1 MKVTRFFGLWALS
14 VLCVLSCTDGEQGTG
29 GIIPDVA
36 TKPVRLSLGTT
47 PMQEAGSVTRVRG
60 DNSLDLVLG
69 EETGKGACNTGTR
82 TGTLT
87 DTQED
92 VVNDICVFQ
101 FGNTDGKL
109 KYSEYTS
116 LMDGEL
122 TADISLASGVGSCTV
137 YVLANVGNIIRK
149 VAYGSALADFKKLAA
164 EVSSGKG
171 TGQNLPMCGYKADFN
186 SDADNASLTV
196 SLTRAVAKVSLNLTT
211 PNAGDAFTVTSVRL
225 MNVAKKLYYV
235 ESATTAPTA
244 AELTTYTSDNTKS
257 ITWYIPENKAGSNA
271 LTNWK
276 DRYEGNAPATATY
289 ILIEGSYT
297 PQNGT
302 ARDVSYAIYLGAGNS
317 AADFNVVRNT
327 KYAVNAAIKGT
338 DMNDGRVLIGRDLSA
353 AGTQTANC
361 YVVKTTDA
369 NKWYRFKATI
379 RGNGAETPAQIS
391 YTGAVIPA
399 NDRIAPTNAALVWE
413 TREGGTSPTLDYVG
427 YSKNGYIVFKLGKAS
442 EGNAVVAAKNGTAT
456 LWSWHIWTTAA
467 FDRNGIKVQTYETRP
482 RNGLAP
488 YADITK
494 REFKMMDRNLGAAS
508 GKATKVAEEA
518 IKTYGVYFQFGRKDP
533 FPAAGVMT
541 RTNDADIVPV
551 YDANG
556 NKILK
561 NSNQIKNSTITKGID
576 QAAVKLQ
583 LAYAVE
589 NPLMFILRDHDDKA
603 TTYGGDGTNPSY
615 NWIFAAHPTT
625 KSGAE
630 GSVPWKASNK
640 LWGSGL
646 QDEKT
651 SLMLGTIVDVKKT
664 IYDPCPYGYCMPPQ
678 DVWTNFTTYAK
689 GYNTKTESEY
699 NVVTADK
706 YNQTSNDIGFTDEK
720 FEVWGRRF
728 FTIGETETVDTD
740 GVSNVE
746 FYPSAGFRDG
756 YDGHIFDVGWGGY
769 AWTASPYSA
778 TSFYGGFLSMGSNWM
793 GPVDNTNRSPAFPV
807 RCVRD

>member
-36 TKPVRLSLGTT
+36 TKPVKLSLGTT

-69 EETGKGACNTGTR
+69 EETGKEACNAGTR

-92 VVNDICVFQ
+92 AVNDICVFQ

-186 SDADNASLTV
+186 SEADNASLTV

-211 PNAGDAFTVTSVRL
+211 PNAGDAFAVTSVRL

-235 ESATTAPTA
+235 ESATTVPTA

-442 EGNAVVAAKNGTAT
+442 EGNVVVAAKNGTAT

-583 LAYAVE
+583 LAYVVE
-589 NPLMFILRDHDDKA
+589 NPLMFILRDDDDKLA
-603 TTYGGDGTNPSY
+603 IYGGDSAEPSY
-615 NWIFAAHPTT
+615 NWIFAAHPA
-625 KSGAE
+625 KNDKD

-640 LWGSGL
+640 LWGSGV
-646 QDEKT
+646 QDERN
-651 SLMLGTIVDVKKT
+651 SLILGTIINVKKT
-664 IYDPCPYGYCMPPQ
+664 IYDPCPYGYHMPPQ
-678 DVWTNFTTYAK
+678 DAWTNFTTVTTAYIT
-689 GYNTKTESEY
+689 NIVTEY
-699 NVVTADK
+699 NVIAEDK
-706 YNQTSNDIGFTDEK
+706 YNQTTDGTGFVDENFK
-720 FEVWGRRF
+720 VWGRRF
-728 FTIGETETVDTD
+728 FTTGNTAIADA
-740 GVSNVE
+740 SNVA
-746 FYPSAGFRDG
+746 FYPAMGYRFGDDG
-756 YDGHIFDVGWGGY
+756 RVHSVGRGCY
-769 AWTASPYSA
+769 AWSASPYSA
-778 TSFYGGFLSMGSNWM
+778 KSSKGGFLGTGADWVH
-793 GPVDNTNRSPAFPV
+793 PVSATFRSDAFPV

>member
-36 TKPVRLSLGTT
+36 TKPVKLSLGTT

-69 EETGKGACNTGTR
+69 EETGKGACNAGTR
-82 TGTLT
+82 IGTLT

-92 VVNDICVFQ
+92 AVNDICVFQ

-171 TGQNLPMCGYKADFN
+171 TGQNLPMCGYKTDFN
-186 SDADNASLTV
+186 SEADNASLTV

-211 PNAGDAFTVTSVRL
+211 PNAGDVFTVTSVRL

-257 ITWYIPENKAGSNA
+257 IAWYVPENKAGSNS
-271 LTNWK
+271 LTDWK
-276 DRYEGNAPATATY
+276 ERYEDNVPATATY

-297 PQNGT
+297 PKGGI
-302 ARDVSYAIYLGAGNS
+302 ARDVAYTIYLGAGDK
-317 AADFNVVRNT
+317 AGDFNVVRNT
-327 KYAVNAAIKGT
+327 KYTINAAIKGT
-338 DMNDGRVLIGRDLSA
+338 NMNDGRVLVGKDLSA

-361 YVVKTTDA
+361 YVVNTTDA

-379 RGNGAETPAQIS
+379 RGNGAATSAQIS
-391 YTGAVIPA
+391 YTGTDIPA
-399 NDRIAPTNAALVWE
+399 NDRIAPDNAALVWE
-413 TREGGTSPTLDYVG
+413 TREGDKAPTLDYVG
-427 YSKNGYIVFKLGKAS
+427 YSRNGYIVFKLGEAT
-442 EGNAVVAAKNGTAT
+442 EGNAVVAAKNGATT

-482 RNGLAP
+482 RNGLAS

-533 FPAAGVMT
+533 FPAAGVMV
-541 RTNDADIVPV
+541 RTDDADIVPV

-561 NSNQIKNSTITKGID
+561 NSNQIKNSTITKGTD
-576 QAAVKLQ
+576 QTAVKLQ

-589 NPLMFILRDHDDKA
+589 NPLMFILREDGDKA
-603 TTYGGDGTNPSY
+603 IAYGGDGTNPSY
-615 NWIFAAHPTT
+615 NWIFAAHPA
-625 KSGAE
+625 KNDKD

-651 SLMLGTIVDVKKT
+651 SLMLGTIADVKKT
-664 IYDPCPYGYCMPPQ
+664 IYDPCPYGYHMPPQ
-678 DVWTNFTTYAK
+678 DVWTNFTTITTA
-689 GYNTKTESEY
+689 YNTGNVAGY
-699 NVVTADK
+699 NVVAADK
-706 YNQTSNDIGFTDEK
+706 YNQTSDVVGFTDGK

-728 FTIGETETVDTD
+728 FTTGNAATADEA
-740 GVSNVE
+740 NVA
-746 FYPSAGFRDG
+746 FYPAAGCRSG
-756 YDGHIFDVGWGGY
+756 YDDHVSGVGWGCY
-769 AWTASPYSA
+769 AWSASPYSA
-778 TSFYGGFLSMGSNWM
+778 TSQHGGFLGTGSNWVD
-793 GPVDNTNRSPAFPV
+793 PVNGAGRSGALPV
-807 RCVRD
+807 RCVQD

>member
-36 TKPVRLSLGTT
+36 TKPVKLSLGTT

-69 EETGKGACNTGTR
+69 EETGKEACNAGTR

-92 VVNDICVFQ
+92 AVNDICVFQ

-122 TADISLASGVGSCTV
+122 TADISLASGVGTCTV
-137 YVLANVGNIIRK
+137 YVLANVGDLTQK
-149 VAYGSALADFKKLAA
+149 VSYGSAVADFKKLAA

-186 SDADNASLTV
+186 SEADNASLTV

-211 PNAGDAFTVTSVRL
+211 PNAGDVFTVTSVRL

-235 ESATTAPTA
+235 ESATTAPTV

-257 ITWYIPENKAGSNA
+257 IVWYVPENKAGSNS
-271 LTNWK
+271 LTDWK
-276 DRYEGNAPATATY
+276 DRYEDNVPATATY

-297 PQNGT
+297 PKGGI
-302 ARDVSYAIYLGAGNS
+302 ARDVAYTIYLGAGDK
-317 AADFNVVRNT
+317 AGDFNVVRNT
-327 KYAVNAAIKGT
+327 KYTINAAIKGT
-338 DMNDGRVLIGRDLSA
+338 NMNDGRVLVGKDLSA

-361 YVVKTTDA
+361 YVVNTTDA

-379 RGNGAETPAQIS
+379 RGNGAATSAQIS
-391 YTGAVIPA
+391 YTGTDIPA
-399 NDRIAPTNAALVWE
+399 NDRIAPDNAALVWE
-413 TREGGTSPTLDYVG
+413 TREGDKAPTLDYVG
-427 YSKNGYIVFKLGKAS
+427 YSRNGYIVFKLGEAT
-442 EGNAVVAAKNGTAT
+442 EGNAVVAAKNGATT

-482 RNGLAP
+482 RNGLAE
-488 YADITK
+488 YANITK

-561 NSNQIKNSTITKGID
+561 NSNQIKNSAITTGID
-576 QAAVKLQ
+576 QAAVKVQ
-583 LAYAVE
+583 LAYTVE
-589 NPLMFILRDHDDKA
+589 NPLMFITRDDNDKA
-603 TTYGGDGTNPSY
+603 ITYGGDGTNLSY
-615 NWIFAAHPTT
+615 NWIFAAHPA
-625 KSGAE
+625 KNDKD

-640 LWGSGL
+640 LWGSGV
-646 QDEKT
+646 QDERN
-651 SLMLGTIVDVKKT
+651 SLILGAIINVKKT
-664 IYDPCPYGYCMPPQ
+664 IYDPCPYGYHMPPQ
-678 DVWTNFTTYAK
+678 DAWTNFTTVTTAYIT
-689 GYNTKTESEY
+689 NIVTEY
-699 NVVTADK
+699 NVIAEDK
-706 YNQTSNDIGFTDEK
+706 YNQTTDGTGFVDENFK
-720 FEVWGRRF
+720 VWGRRF
-728 FTIGETETVDTD
+728 FTTGNTAIADA
-740 GVSNVE
+740 SNVA
-746 FYPSAGFRDG
+746 FYPAMGYRFGDDG
-756 YDGHIFDVGWGGY
+756 RVHSVGRGCY
-769 AWTASPYSA
+769 AWSASPYSA
-778 TSFYGGFLSMGSNWM
+778 KSSKGGFLGTGADWVH
-793 GPVDNTNRSPAFPV
+793 PVSATFRSDAFPV

>member
-122 TADISLASGVGSCTV
+122 TADISLASGVGTCTV
-137 YVLANVGNIIRK
+137 YVLANVGDLTQK
-149 VAYGSALADFKKLAA
+149 VSYGSALADFKKFAA

-171 TGQNLPMCGYKADFN
+171 TGQNLPMCGYKTDFN
-186 SDADNASLTV
+186 SETDNASLTV

-211 PNAGDAFTVTSVRL
+211 PNTGDVFTVTSVRL

-235 ESATTAPTA
+235 ESATTAPTV

-257 ITWYIPENKAGSNA
+257 IAWYVPENKAGSNS
-271 LTNWK
+271 LTDWK
-276 DRYEGNAPATATY
+276 DRYEDNVPATATY

-297 PQNGT
+297 PKGGI
-302 ARDVSYAIYLGAGNS
+302 ARDVAYTIYLGAGDK
-317 AADFNVVRNT
+317 AGDFNVVRNT
-327 KYAVNAAIKGT
+327 KYTINAAIKGT
-338 DMNDGRVLIGRDLSA
+338 NMNDGRVLVGKDLSA

-361 YVVKTTDA
+361 YVVNTTDA

-379 RGNGAETPAQIS
+379 RGNGAATSAQIS
-391 YTGAVIPA
+391 YTGTDIPA
-399 NDRIAPTNAALVWE
+399 NDRIAPDNAALVWE
-413 TREGGTSPTLDYVG
+413 TREGDKAPTLDYVG
-427 YSKNGYIVFKLGKAS
+427 YSRNGYIVFKLGEAT
-442 EGNAVVAAKNGTAT
+442 EGNAVVAAKNGATT
-456 LWSWHIWTTAA
+456 LWSWHIWTTVA

-482 RNGLAP
+482 RNGLAS
-488 YADITK
+488 YANITK
-494 REFKMMDRNLGAAS
+494 REFKMMDRNLGSAS
-508 GKATKVAEEA
+508 GTATKVAEEA

-561 NSNQIKNSTITKGID
+561 NSNQIKNSAITTGID
-576 QAAVKLQ
+576 QTAVKAQ

-589 NPLMFILRDHDDKA
+589 NPLVFILRDDNDKTA
-603 TTYGGDGTNPSY
+603 AYGGDGTNPSY
-615 NWIFAAHPTT
+615 NWIFAAHPA
-625 KSGAE
+625 KNDKD

-640 LWGSGL
+640 LWGSGV
-646 QDEKT
+646 QDERN
-651 SLMLGTIVDVKKT
+651 SLILGTIINVKKT
-664 IYDPCPYGYCMPPQ
+664 IYDPCPYGYHMPPQ
-678 DVWTNFTTYAK
+678 DAWTNFTTVTTAYIT
-689 GYNTKTESEY
+689 NIVTEY
-699 NVVTADK
+699 NVIAEDK
-706 YNQTSNDIGFTDEK
+706 YNQTTDGTGFVDENFK
-720 FEVWGRRF
+720 VWGRRF
-728 FTIGETETVDTD
+728 FTTGNTAIADA
-740 GVSNVE
+740 SNVA
-746 FYPSAGFRDG
+746 FYPAMGYRFGDDG
-756 YDGHIFDVGWGGY
+756 RVHSVGRGCY
-769 AWTASPYSA
+769 AWSASPYSA
-778 TSFYGGFLSMGSNWM
+778 KSSKGGFLGTGADWVH
-793 GPVDNTNRSPAFPV
+793 PVSATFRSDAFPV

>member
-36 TKPVRLSLGTT
+36 TKPVKLSLGTT

-69 EETGKGACNTGTR
+69 EETGKEACNAGTR

-92 VVNDICVFQ
+92 AVNDICVFQ

-149 VAYGSALADFKKLAA
+149 VAYGSAVADFKKLAA

-171 TGQNLPMCGYKADFN
+171 TGQNLPMCGYKTNFN
-186 SDADNASLTV
+186 SETDNASLTV
-196 SLTRAVAKVSLNLTT
+196 SLTRAVAKVSLNLTA
-211 PNAGDAFTVTSVRL
+211 PNTGDVFTVTSVRL

-235 ESATTAPTA
+235 ESATAAPTA
-244 AELTTYTSDNTKS
+244 AELTTYTSDNTNS
-257 ITWYIPENKAGSNA
+257 IAWYIPENKAGSNS
-271 LTNWK
+271 LTDWK
-276 DRYEGNAPATATY
+276 DRYEDNVPATATY

-297 PQNGT
+297 PKGGI
-302 ARDVSYAIYLGAGNS
+302 ARDVAYTIYLGAGDK
-317 AADFNVVRNT
+317 AGDFNVVRNT
-327 KYAVNAAIKGT
+327 KYTVNAAIKGT
-338 DMNDGRVLIGRDLSA
+338 NMNDGRVLVGKDLSA

-361 YVVKTTDA
+361 YVVNTTDA

-379 RGNGAETPAQIS
+379 RGNGAATSAQIS
-391 YTGAVIPA
+391 YTGTDIPA
-399 NDRIAPTNAALVWE
+399 NDRIAPDNAALVWE
-413 TREGGTSPTLDYVG
+413 TREGDKAPTLDYVG
-427 YSKNGYIVFKLGKAS
+427 YSRNGYIVFKLGEAT
-442 EGNAVVAAKNGTAT
+442 EGNAVVAAKNGTTT

-482 RNGLAP
+482 RNGLASH
-488 YADITK
+488 ANITK

-508 GKATKVAEEA
+508 GTATKVAEEA

-541 RTNDADIVPV
+541 RMNDADIVPV

-561 NSNQIKNSTITKGID
+561 DSYQIKNSEITKGFD
-576 QAAVKLQ
+576 QTAVKVQ
-583 LAYAVE
+583 LAYTVE
-589 NPLMFILRDHDDKA
+589 NPLMFVLRDDNDV
-603 TTYGGDGTNPSY
+603 TYGGNGRPSY
-615 NWIFAAHPTT
+615 NWIFAAHPVN
-625 KSGAE
+625 GAE

-646 QDEKT
+646 LDEKT
-651 SLMLGTIVDVKKT
+651 SLMLGTITDVKKT
-664 IYDPCPYGYCMPPQ
+664 IYDPCPYGYHMSPQ
-678 DVWTNFTTYAK
+678 DTWTNFTTITTA
-689 GYNTKTESEY
+689 YNTGNVDEY
-699 NVVTADK
+699 NVVAADK
-706 YNQTSNDIGFTDEK
+706 YNQTNEDVGFTDK
-720 FEVWGRRF
+720 NFEVWGRRF
-728 FTIGETETVDTD
+728 FTTGNAKTADA
-740 GVSNVE
+740 GNVA
-746 FYPSAGFRDG
+746 FYPATGYRNG
-756 YDGHIFDVGWGGY
+756 YDGHIDNVGWGCY
-769 AWTASPYSA
+769 AWSA
-778 TSFYGGFLSMGSNWM
+778 
-793 GPVDNTNRSPAFPV
+793 SPAFATSQRGGLMTTNSDWVYPVNNTSRSNGFSV
-807 RCVRD
+807 RCVQD

>member
-1 MKVTRFFGLWALS
+1 MKVTRYFGLWALS
-14 VLCVLSCTDGEQGTG
+14 VLCVFSCTDGEQGTG
-29 GIIPDVA
+29 DIIPDVA
-36 TKPVRLSLGTT
+36 TKLVKLSLGTIS
-47 PMQEAGSVTRVRG
+47 MQEAGSVTRVRG

-69 EETGKGACNTGTR
+69 EETGKGVCNARTR

-92 VVNDICVFQ
+92 AVNDICVFQ

-122 TADISLASGVGSCTV
+122 TTDISLASGVGQCTV

-149 VAYGSALADFKKLAA
+149 VTYGSALADFKKLVA

-171 TGQNLPMCGYKADFN
+171 TGQNLPMCGYKANFN

-211 PNAGDAFTVTSVRL
+211 PNAGDVFAVTSVRL
-225 MNVAKKLYYV
+225 VNVAKKLYYV

-297 PQNGT
+297 PQSGT
-302 ARDVSYAIYLGAGNS
+302 ARDVSYAIYLGAGNN

-427 YSKNGYIVFKLGKAS
+427 YSKNGYIVFKLGKAT
-442 EGNAVVAAKNGTAT
+442 EGNAVVAAKNGTTT

-467 FDRNGIKVQTYETRP
+467 FDRNGIKVETYETRP
-482 RNGLAP
+482 RNGLAE

-508 GKATKVAEEA
+508 GTATKVAEEA

-541 RTNDADIVPV
+541 RMNDADIVPV

-561 NSNQIKNSTITKGID
+561 DSYQIKNSEITKGFD
-576 QAAVKLQ
+576 QTAVKVQ
-583 LAYAVE
+583 LAYTVE
-589 NPLMFILRDHDDKA
+589 NPLMFVLRDDNDV
-603 TTYGGDGTNPSY
+603 TYGGNGRPSY
-615 NWIFAAHPTT
+615 NWIFAAHPVN
-625 KSGAE
+625 GAE

-646 QDEKT
+646 LDEKT
-651 SLMLGTIVDVKKT
+651 SLMLGTITDVKKT
-664 IYDPCPYGYCMPPQ
+664 IYDPCPYGYHMSPQ
-678 DVWTNFTTYAK
+678 DTWTNFTTITTA
-689 GYNTKTESEY
+689 YNTGNVDEY
-699 NVVTADK
+699 NVVAADK
-706 YNQTSNDIGFTDEK
+706 YNQTNEDVGFTDK
-720 FEVWGRRF
+720 NFEVWGRRF
-728 FTIGETETVDTD
+728 FTTGNAKTADA
-740 GVSNVE
+740 GNVA
-746 FYPSAGFRDG
+746 FYPATGYRNG
-756 YDGHIFDVGWGGY
+756 YDGHIDNVGWGCY
-769 AWTASPYSA
+769 AWSA
-778 TSFYGGFLSMGSNWM
+778 
-793 GPVDNTNRSPAFPV
+793 SPAFATSQRGGLMTTNSDWVYPVNNTSRSNGFSV
-807 RCVRD
+807 RCVQD

>member
-36 TKPVRLSLGTT
+36 TKPVKLSLGTT

-69 EETGKGACNTGTR
+69 EETGKGACNAGTR
-82 TGTLT
+82 IGTLT

-92 VVNDICVFQ
+92 AVNDICVFQ

-186 SDADNASLTV
+186 SEADNASLTV

-211 PNAGDAFTVTSVRL
+211 PNAGDVFTVTSVRL

-257 ITWYIPENKAGSNA
+257 IAWYVPENKAGSNS
-271 LTNWK
+271 LTDWK
-276 DRYEGNAPATATY
+276 ERYEDNVPATATY

-297 PQNGT
+297 PKGGI
-302 ARDVSYAIYLGAGNS
+302 ARDVAYTIYLGAGDK
-317 AADFNVVRNT
+317 AGDFNVVRNT
-327 KYAVNAAIKGT
+327 KYTINAAIKGT
-338 DMNDGRVLIGRDLSA
+338 NMNDGRVLVGKDLSA

-361 YVVKTTDA
+361 YVVNTTDA

-379 RGNGAETPAQIS
+379 RGNGAATSAQIS
-391 YTGAVIPA
+391 YTGTDIPA
-399 NDRIAPTNAALVWE
+399 NDRIAPDNAALVWE
-413 TREGGTSPTLDYVG
+413 TREGDKAPTLDYVG
-427 YSKNGYIVFKLGKAS
+427 YSRNGYIVFKLGEAT
-442 EGNAVVAAKNGTAT
+442 EGNAVVAAKNGATT

-482 RNGLAP
+482 RNGLAS

-494 REFKMMDRNLGAAS
+494 RDFIMMDRNLGAAS
-508 GKATKVAEEA
+508 GTATKVAEEA

-533 FPAAGVMT
+533 FPAAGVMV
-541 RTNDADIVPV
+541 RTDDADIVPV

-561 NSNQIKNSTITKGID
+561 NSNQIKNSTITKGTD
-576 QAAVKLQ
+576 QTAVKLQ

-589 NPLMFILRDHDDKA
+589 NPLMFILREDGDKA
-603 TTYGGDGTNPSY
+603 IAYGGDGTNPSY
-615 NWIFAAHPTT
+615 NWIFAAHPA
-625 KSGAE
+625 KSGVE

-646 QDEKT
+646 TNEST
-651 SLMLGTIVDVKKT
+651 GLILETITDIKKT
-664 IYDPCPYGYCMPPQ
+664 IYDPCPYGYHMPPQ
-678 DVWTNFTTYAK
+678 DTWTNFTTAAMAY
-689 GYNTKTESEY
+689 KTDIVTEY
-699 NVVTADK
+699 NVVAADK
-706 YNQTSNDIGFTDEK
+706 NNQASKDIGFADNK

-728 FTIGETETVDTD
+728 FAIGEAATADA
-740 GVSNVE
+740 GNVA
-746 FYPSAGFRDG
+746 FYPAAGYRHG
-756 YDGHIFDVGWGGY
+756 TDGHINYIGW
-769 AWTASPYSA
+769 ACIVWAASPYSA
-778 TSFYGGFLSMGSNWM
+778 TSQNAGYWDTSSNW
-793 GPVDNTNRSPAFPV
+793 VRSVNDTNRSSAFPV
-807 RCVRD
+807 RCVQD

>member
-36 TKPVRLSLGTT
+36 TKPVKLSLGTT

-92 VVNDICVFQ
+92 AVNDICVFQ

-171 TGQNLPMCGYKADFN
+171 TGQNLPMCGYKTDFN
-186 SDADNASLTV
+186 SETDNASLTV

-211 PNAGDAFTVTSVRL
+211 PNTGDVFTVTSVRL

-235 ESATTAPTA
+235 ESATTAPTV

-257 ITWYIPENKAGSNA
+257 IAWYVPENKAGSNS
-271 LTNWK
+271 LTDWK
-276 DRYEGNAPATATY
+276 DRYEDNVPATATY

-297 PQNGT
+297 PKGGI
-302 ARDVSYAIYLGAGNS
+302 ARDVAYTIYLGAGDK
-317 AADFNVVRNT
+317 AGDFNVVRNT
-327 KYAVNAAIKGT
+327 KYTINAAIKGT
-338 DMNDGRVLIGRDLSA
+338 NMNDGRVLVGKDLSA

-361 YVVKTTDA
+361 YVVNTTDA

-379 RGNGAETPAQIS
+379 RGNGAATSAQIS
-391 YTGAVIPA
+391 YTGTDIPA
-399 NDRIAPTNAALVWE
+399 NDRIAPDNAALVWE
-413 TREGGTSPTLDYVG
+413 TREGDKAPTLDYVG
-427 YSKNGYIVFKLGKAS
+427 YSRNGYIVFKLGEAT
-442 EGNAVVAAKNGTAT
+442 EGNAVVAAKNGATT

-482 RNGLAP
+482 RNGLAS
-488 YADITK
+488 YANITK
-494 REFKMMDRNLGAAS
+494 REFKMMDRNLGSAS
-508 GKATKVAEEA
+508 GTATKVAEEA

-561 NSNQIKNSTITKGID
+561 NSNQIKNSAITTGID
-576 QAAVKLQ
+576 QAAVKVQ
-583 LAYAVE
+583 LAYTVE
-589 NPLMFILRDHDDKA
+589 NPLMFITRDDNDKA
-603 TTYGGDGTNPSY
+603 ITYGGDGTNLSY
-615 NWIFAAHPTT
+615 NWIFAAHPAQDE
-625 KSGAE
+625 AE

-640 LWGSGL
+640 LWGSGFL
-646 QDEKT
+646 DEKK
-651 SLMLGTIVDVKKT
+651 SLILGTIIDVKKT
-664 IYDPCPYGYCMPPQ
+664 IYDPCPYGYHMPAQ
-678 DVWTNFTTYAK
+678 DAWTNFTT
-689 GYNTKTESEY
+689 GTTNYNMGNIAEY
-699 NVVTADK
+699 NVVAADK
-706 YNQTSNDIGFTDEK
+706 YNQDSDLVGFTDDK

-728 FTIGETETVDTD
+728 FTTGNAATADA
-740 GVSNVE
+740 GNVA
-746 FYPSAGFRDG
+746 FYPSAGCRFG
-756 YDGHIFDVGWGGY
+756 YEGHVSYLGWGCY
-769 AWTASPYSA
+769 VASASPYSA
-778 TSFYGGFLSMGSNWM
+778 TTQNGSILSTTSGWMYSVATSFRSN
-793 GPVDNTNRSPAFPV
+793 AFPV
-807 RCVRD
+807 RCVQD

>member
-36 TKPVRLSLGTT
+36 TKPVKLSLGTT

-69 EETGKGACNTGTR
+69 EETGKEACNAGTR

-92 VVNDICVFQ
+92 AVNDICVFQ

-149 VAYGSALADFKKLAA
+149 VAYGSALADFKKFAA

-171 TGQNLPMCGYKADFN
+171 TGQNLPMCGYKANFN
-186 SDADNASLTV
+186 SEADNASLTV

-211 PNAGDAFTVTSVRL
+211 PNAGDAFAVTSVRL

-235 ESATTAPTA
+235 ESATTVPTA

-257 ITWYIPENKAGSNA
+257 ITWYIPENKAGSNT

-297 PQNGT
+297 TKGGI
-302 ARDVSYAIYLGAGNS
+302 ARDVAYTIYLGAGDK
-317 AADFNVVRNT
+317 AGDFNVVRNT
-327 KYAVNAAIKGT
+327 KYTINAAIKGT
-338 DMNDGRVLIGRDLSA
+338 NMNDGRVLVGKDLSA

-379 RGNGAETPAQIS
+379 RGNGAATSAQIS
-391 YTGAVIPA
+391 YTGTDIPA
-399 NDRIAPTNAALVWE
+399 NDRIAPDNAALVWE
-413 TREGGTSPTLDYVG
+413 TREGDKAPTLDYVG
-427 YSKNGYIVFKLGKAS
+427 YSRNGYIVFKLGEAT
-442 EGNAVVAAKNGTAT
+442 EGNAVVAAKNGATT

-482 RNGLAP
+482 RNGLAS

-508 GKATKVAEEA
+508 GTATKVAEEA

-541 RTNDADIVPV
+541 RINDADIVPV

-561 NSNQIKNSTITKGID
+561 NSNQVKSSAITTGID
-576 QAAVKLQ
+576 QAAVKVQ
-583 LAYAVE
+583 LAYTIE
-589 NPLMFILRDHDDKA
+589 NPLMFILRDDNDKTA
-603 TTYGGDGTNPSY
+603 AYGGDGTNSSY
-615 NWIFAAHPTT
+615 NWIFAAHPA
-625 KSGAE
+625 KDGAE

-651 SLMLGTIVDVKKT
+651 SLILGTIADVKKT
-664 IYDPCPYGYCMPPQ
+664 IYDPCPYGYHMPPQ
-678 DVWTNFTTYAK
+678 DVWTNFTTITTT
-689 GYNTKTESEY
+689 YNTGNIAEY
-699 NVVTADK
+699 NVVAADK
-706 YNQTSNDIGFTDEK
+706 YNQTNESTGFTDGN

-728 FTIGETETVDTD
+728 FTTGDAEAA
-740 GVSNVE
+740 GAGNVA
-746 FYPSAGFRDG
+746 FYPAAGYRLG
-756 YDGHIFDVGWGGY
+756 YDGHVYNVGWGCY
-769 AWTASPYSA
+769 AWSASPYSA
-778 TSFYGGFLSMGSNWM
+778 TSLYGGGLNTFASWVS
-793 GPVDNTNRSPAFPV
+793 PVYNTYRSHAFPV
-807 RCVRD
+807 RCVQD

>member
-1 MKVTRFFGLWALS
+1 
-14 VLCVLSCTDGEQGTG
+14 
-29 GIIPDVA
+29 
-36 TKPVRLSLGTT
+36 
-47 PMQEAGSVTRVRG
+47 
-60 DNSLDLVLG
+60 
-69 EETGKGACNTGTR
+69 
-82 TGTLT
+82 
-87 DTQED
+87 
-92 VVNDICVFQ
+92 
-101 FGNTDGKL
+101 
-109 KYSEYTS
+109 
-116 LMDGEL
+116 
-122 TADISLASGVGSCTV
+122 
-137 YVLANVGNIIRK
+137 
-149 VAYGSALADFKKLAA
+149 
-164 EVSSGKG
+164 
-171 TGQNLPMCGYKADFN
+171 MCGYKTDFN
-186 SDADNASLTV
+186 SEADNASLTV

-211 PNAGDAFTVTSVRL
+211 PNAGDAFAVTSVRL

-235 ESATTAPTA
+235 ESATTVPTA

-257 ITWYIPENKAGSNA
+257 ITWYIPENKAGSNT

-583 LAYAVE
+583 LAYVVE
-589 NPLMFILRDHDDKA
+589 NPLMFILRDDDDKLA
-603 TTYGGDGTNPSY
+603 IYGGDSAEPSY
-615 NWIFAAHPTT
+615 NWIFAAHPA
-625 KSGAE
+625 KNDKD

-640 LWGSGL
+640 LWGSGV
-646 QDEKT
+646 QDERN
-651 SLMLGTIVDVKKT
+651 SLILGAIINVKKT
-664 IYDPCPYGYCMPPQ
+664 IYDPCPYGYHMPPQ
-678 DVWTNFTTYAK
+678 DAWTNFTTVTTAYIT
-689 GYNTKTESEY
+689 NIVTEY
-699 NVVTADK
+699 NVIAEDK
-706 YNQTSNDIGFTDEK
+706 YNQTTDGTGFVDENFK
-720 FEVWGRRF
+720 VWGRRF
-728 FTIGETETVDTD
+728 FTTGNTAIADA
-740 GVSNVE
+740 SNVA
-746 FYPSAGFRDG
+746 FYPAMGYRFGDDG
-756 YDGHIFDVGWGGY
+756 RVHSVGRGCY
-769 AWTASPYSA
+769 AWSASPYSA
-778 TSFYGGFLSMGSNWM
+778 KSSKGGFLGTGADWVH
-793 GPVDNTNRSPAFPV
+793 PVSATFRSDAFPV

>member
-36 TKPVRLSLGTT
+36 TKPVKLSLGTT

-69 EETGKGACNTGTR
+69 EETGKGACNAGTR

-92 VVNDICVFQ
+92 AVNDICVFQ

-186 SDADNASLTV
+186 SEADNASLTV

-235 ESATTAPTA
+235 ESATTVPTA

-327 KYAVNAAIKGT
+327 KYTVNAAIKGT

-379 RGNGAETPAQIS
+379 RGNGAATSAQIS
-391 YTGAVIPA
+391 YTGTDIPA
-399 NDRIAPTNAALVWE
+399 NDRIAPDNAALVWE
-413 TREGGTSPTLDYVG
+413 TREGDKAPTLDYVG
-427 YSKNGYIVFKLGKAS
+427 YSRNGYIVFKLGEAT
-442 EGNAVVAAKNGTAT
+442 EGNAVVAAKNGATT

-482 RNGLAP
+482 RNGLAS
-488 YADITK
+488 YANITK
-494 REFKMMDRNLGAAS
+494 REFKMMDRNLGSAS
-508 GKATKVAEEA
+508 GTATKVAEEA

-533 FPAAGVMT
+533 FPVAGVMT

-561 NSNQIKNSTITKGID
+561 NSNQIKNSAITTGID
-576 QAAVKLQ
+576 QTAVKAQ

-589 NPLMFILRDHDDKA
+589 NPLVFILRDDNDKTA
-603 TTYGGDGTNPSY
+603 TYGGDGTNPSY
-615 NWIFAAHPTT
+615 NWIFAAHPA

-651 SLMLGTIVDVKKT
+651 SLILGTIADVKKT
-664 IYDPCPYGYCMPPQ
+664 IYDPCPYGYHMPPQ
-678 DVWTNFTTYAK
+678 DVWTNFTTITTA
-689 GYNTKTESEY
+689 YNTGNVTEY
-699 NVVTADK
+699 NVVAADK
-706 YNQTSNDIGFTDEK
+706 YNQTNESTGFTDGK

-728 FTIGETETVDTD
+728 FTTGDAEAA
-740 GVSNVE
+740 GAGNVA
-746 FYPSAGFRDG
+746 FYPAAGYRHG
-756 YDGHIFDVGWGGY
+756 YDGHVNNVGWGCY
-769 AWTASPYSA
+769 AWSASPYSA
-778 TSFYGGFLSMGSNWM
+778 TSQNGGFLGTRSSWVS
-793 GPVDNTNRSPAFPV
+793 PVSYTYRSDAFPV

>member
-149 VAYGSALADFKKLAA
+149 VAYGSALADFKKFAA

-186 SDADNASLTV
+186 SETDNASLTV

-211 PNAGDAFTVTSVRL
+211 PNAGDVFTVTSVRL

-235 ESATTAPTA
+235 ESATTAPTV

-257 ITWYIPENKAGSNA
+257 IAWYVPENKAGSNS
-271 LTNWK
+271 LTDWK
-276 DRYEGNAPATATY
+276 DRYEDNVPATATY

-297 PQNGT
+297 PKGGI
-302 ARDVSYAIYLGAGNS
+302 ARDVAYTIYLGAGDK
-317 AADFNVVRNT
+317 AGDFNVVRNT
-327 KYAVNAAIKGT
+327 KYTINAAIKGT
-338 DMNDGRVLIGRDLSA
+338 NMNDGRVLVGKDLSA

-361 YVVKTTDA
+361 YVVNTTDA

-413 TREGGTSPTLDYVG
+413 TREGDKAPTLDYVG
-427 YSKNGYIVFKLGKAS
+427 YSRNGYIVFKLGEAT
-442 EGNAVVAAKNGTAT
+442 EGNAVVAAKNGATT
-456 LWSWHIWTTAA
+456 LWSWHIWTTVA

-482 RNGLAP
+482 RNGLAS
-488 YADITK
+488 YANITK
-494 REFKMMDRNLGAAS
+494 REFKMMDRNLGSAS
-508 GKATKVAEEA
+508 GTATKVAEEA

-583 LAYAVE
+583 LAYVVE
-589 NPLMFILRDHDDKA
+589 NPLMFILRDDDDKLA
-603 TTYGGDGTNPSY
+603 IYGGDSAEPSY
-615 NWIFAAHPTT
+615 NWIFAAHPA
-625 KSGAE
+625 KNDKD

-640 LWGSGL
+640 LWGSGV
-646 QDEKT
+646 QDERN
-651 SLMLGTIVDVKKT
+651 SLILGTIINVKKT
-664 IYDPCPYGYCMPPQ
+664 IYDPCPYGYHMPPQ
-678 DVWTNFTTYAK
+678 DAWTNFTTVTTAYIT
-689 GYNTKTESEY
+689 NIVTEY
-699 NVVTADK
+699 NVIAEDK
-706 YNQTSNDIGFTDEK
+706 YNQTTDGTGFVDENFK
-720 FEVWGRRF
+720 VWGRRF
-728 FTIGETETVDTD
+728 FTTGNTAIADA
-740 GVSNVE
+740 SNVA
-746 FYPSAGFRDG
+746 FYPAMGYRFGDDG
-756 YDGHIFDVGWGGY
+756 RVHSVGRGCY
-769 AWTASPYSA
+769 AWSASPYSA
-778 TSFYGGFLSMGSNWM
+778 KSSKGGFLGTGADWVH
-793 GPVDNTNRSPAFPV
+793 PVSATFRSDAFPV

>member
-36 TKPVRLSLGTT
+36 TKPVKLSLGTT

-69 EETGKGACNTGTR
+69 EETGKGACNAGTR

-92 VVNDICVFQ
+92 AVNDICVFQ

-186 SDADNASLTV
+186 SEADNASLTV

-211 PNAGDAFTVTSVRL
+211 PNAGDAFAVTSVRL

-235 ESATTAPTA
+235 ESATTVPTA

-427 YSKNGYIVFKLGKAS
+427 YSKNGYIVFKLGKAT

-508 GKATKVAEEA
+508 GTATKVAEEA

-556 NKILK
+556 NKIFK
-561 NSNQIKNSTITKGID
+561 NSNQIKNSAITTGID
-576 QAAVKLQ
+576 QTAVKAQ

-589 NPLMFILRDHDDKA
+589 NPLVFILRDDNDKTA
-603 TTYGGDGTNPSY
+603 AYGGDGTNPSY
-615 NWIFAAHPTT
+615 NWIFAAHPV

-651 SLMLGTIVDVKKT
+651 SLMLGTIADVKKT
-664 IYDPCPYGYCMPPQ
+664 IYDPCPYGYHMPPQ
-678 DVWTNFTTYAK
+678 DVWTNFTTITTA
-689 GYNTKTESEY
+689 YNTGNVTEY
-699 NVVTADK
+699 NVVAADK
-706 YNQTSNDIGFTDEK
+706 YNQTSDVVGFTDGK

-728 FTIGETETVDTD
+728 FTTGNAATADEA
-740 GVSNVE
+740 NVA
-746 FYPSAGFRDG
+746 FYPAAGYRYG
-756 YDGHIFDVGWGGY
+756 SDGHVRYVGWACY
-769 AWTASPYSA
+769 VWSASPYSA
-778 TSFYGGFLSMGSNWM
+778 TSQHGGFLDTRSSWV
-793 GPVDNTNRSPAFPV
+793 GPVSSPNRSDAFPV
-807 RCVRD
+807 RCVQD